1 MNEAIMN
8 RVWIVTQVL
17 RIRRLEAEVKRILAT
32 EKTPVADLARRVAEL
47 KFQLDL
53 LDSAIN

>member
-1 MNEAIMN
+1 MNESIMN
-8 RVWIVTQVL
+8 RAWIVAQLV

>member
-1 MNEAIMN
+1 MNESIIN
-8 RVWIVTQVL
+8 RAWIVTQLL

-47 KFQLDL
+47 KFHLDL